1 MLAEGG
7 VHLRRASE
15 TEVWPEMVRL
25 AARAP
30 RIGTTDRARDRFLS
44 GDRVEGVR
52 EEIRA
57 SWRRS
62 RLFGADPS
70 DLHPPYDPLFD
81 PESPLLRAAS
91 PVLVRLGDQVA
102 GEAVAVI
109 LSDAVGRIVARRT
122 GEHTLLKAL
131 DGLEAA
137 EGFVYS
143 EDATG
148 TNGLGTAI
156 ETGHP
161 ISVVGGEHFADRLI
175 SLTCVGV
182 PIIHP
187 ITRRL
192 AGVIDLTCR
201 ATETNGLILPLVQH
215 AADDIAERLCLQHGT
230 ADRALLLHFQQVSR
244 SASIGVMALN
254 DRCTIS
260 NPTAS
265 RLLAG
270 IDHSIVSE
278 LAGRAVSENAAG
290 DRELALPGSRVVK
303 LHVAPVIDDGAPIGA
318 LVTVRAAS
326 SDGSDADRARA
337 DVPDRSPPGTVGHSA
352 VWRLCC
358 ERSWRAVKNGQ
369 PIVLSGE
376 PGVGKAELAHALHRA
391 LWGGDAP
398 FVVVDAATARLDG
411 ERSWASTIARRTM
424 TGPSG
429 TLVVRNLHMLTPS
442 LSRALRSTWDRLVR
456 RGWRFVGT
464 ETRLPDD
471 GAPVRS
477 TNGLL
482 IEVPPL
488 RERLTDIPALVTALA
503 ERRAEEIGRHREIS
517 VEIVQLFQRLTWPG
531 NIAQLAATIDGFLA
545 QPTTAPVRVA
555 ELPPELLQTVACRP
569 LTRLEC
575 AEVHTIL
582 NTLRETAGN
591 RTAAANILQIS
602 RTTLYRKLRDV
613 GIDLANIT
621 F

>member
-1 MLAEGG
+1 
-7 VHLRRASE
+7 
-15 TEVWPEMVRL
+15 MVRL

-30 RIGTTDRARDRFLS
+30 CTRTTDRARDRFLS
-44 GDRVEGVR
+44 GDRIEGVR
-52 EEIRA
+52 DEIRA

-62 RLFGADPS
+62 HLFGADPS

-122 GEHTLLKAL
+122 GEHTLLNTL
-131 DGLEAA
+131 DGLHAA

-156 ETGHP
+156 ETRHP
-161 ISVVGGEHFADRLI
+161 ISVVGGEHFADRLVD
-175 SLTCVGV
+175 LTCVGV

-187 ITRRL
+187 ITRQL

-201 ATETNGLILPLVQH
+201 ATATNGLILPLVQH
-215 AADDIAERLCLQHGT
+215 AAEDIAGRLCLQHG
-230 ADRALLLHFQQVSR
+230 ASDRALLLHFQQASR
-244 SASIGVMALN
+244 SASIGIMALS

-270 IDHSIVSE
+270 IDHSVVSE
-278 LAGRAVSENAAG
+278 LAGRAVTENATI
-290 DRELALPGSRVVK
+290 DRELALPGCRVVK
-303 LHVAPVIDDGAPIGA
+303 LHVAPVHDEGTPIGA
-318 LVTVRAAS
+318 LITIRAAS
-326 SDGSDADRARA
+326 DDGSGAGRTRA
-337 DVPDRSPPGTVGHSA
+337 DVPGRSPPGMIGHSA
-352 VWRLCC
+352 VWRMCC
-358 ERSWRAVKNGQ
+358 ERSWLAMKNGQ

-376 PGVGKAELAHALHRA
+376 PGVGKTELAHALHRA
-391 LWGGDAP
+391 AWGDDAP
-398 FVVVDAATARLDG
+398 CVVMDAATARLDG
-411 ERSWASTIARRTM
+411 ELSWVSAIARRTM
-424 TGPSG
+424 PAAPG
-429 TLVVRNLHMLTPS
+429 TLVVRNLHTLTPS
-442 LSRALRSTWDRLVR
+442 LSRALRSTWDGLVR
-456 RGWRFVGT
+456 RGWRFIGT
-464 ETRLPDD
+464 ETRLESE

-477 TNGLL
+477 TVGLL

-488 RERLTDIPALVTALA
+488 RERLTDVPALVNALA
-503 ERRAEEIGRHREIS
+503 ARRQDETGRHREIS
-517 VEIVQLFQRLTWPG
+517 AEIVQLFQRLTWPG
-531 NIAQLAATIDGFLA
+531 NVAQLAGTIDGFLA
-545 QPTTAPVRVA
+545 QPTSGPVRLA
-555 ELPPELLQTVACRP
+555 EFPPELLRTVACRP

-582 NTLRETAGN
+582 NTLRETGGN
-591 RTAAANILQIS
+591 RTEAAHILQIS